1 MTITDAVCAR
11 LLADTGLQALVGTHV
26 YQLKLPQQPPL
37 PAVLVWLVTEPA
49 TYHFRG
55 TGLSTATVQ
64 VDCFAHEYDVAAPDP
79 CDHAWRVADAVDQA
93 LSGAHWVDATAAL
106 TVRGCFRSE
115 RRELYVPDELRLV
128 QIVQEY
134 RVTYG
139 VQQVA

>member
-1 MTITDAVCAR
+1 MTITNAVCTR
-11 LLADTGLQALVGTHV
+11 LLADPALRALVGSHV

-55 TGLSTATVQ
+55 TGLSTALVQ
-64 VDCFAHEYDVAAPDP
+64 VDSFAHEYDVTAPDP
-79 CDHAWRVADAVDQA
+79 CDHAWRVAEAVDQA
-93 LSGAHWVDATAAL
+93 LSGAIWIDPAAAL
-106 TVRGCFRSE
+106 TVRGCFRSD
-115 RRELYVPDELRLV
+115 RRALYVPDELRLV

-139 VQQVA
+139 VQFVA